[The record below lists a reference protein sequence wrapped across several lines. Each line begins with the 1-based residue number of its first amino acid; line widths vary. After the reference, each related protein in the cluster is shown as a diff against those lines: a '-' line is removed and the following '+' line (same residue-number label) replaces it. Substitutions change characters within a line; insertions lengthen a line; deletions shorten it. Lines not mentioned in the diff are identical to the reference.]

1 MRVVPISEAAEPIRL
16 PDLIWNPL
24 TFSADIAMDEPDPA
38 ALASGVLPA
47 SSSDPIARSTG
58 TGDLVNGHAIET
70 AVLICLMTD
79 RRVEPYELPE
89 GESNR
94 GWPGDGFDM
103 QAGDVPLGSK
113 LWLLR
118 RRALEPGIEVEAED
132 YAREALN
139 TLLAQ
144 QVAVRADVT
153 ATAERANNRL
163 VLDVA
168 LYGREGAAVYQKRFA
183 VLWEQIDGA

>member
-1 MRVVPISEAAEPIRL
+1 MRVVPISEAVEPIRL

-24 TFSADIAMDEPDPA
+24 AFEADVAIDTE
-38 ALASGVLPA
+38 
-47 SSSDPIARSTG
+47 
-58 TGDLVNGHAIET
+58 TGDFVSEAAIET

-94 GWPGDGFDM
+94 GWPGDGFDV
-103 QAGDVPLGSK
+103 APGEVPLGSK

-132 YAREALN
+132 YAREALD
-139 TLLAQ
+139 TLLTQ
-144 QVAVRADVT
+144 KVAVRADVS

-168 LYGREGAAVYQKRFA
+168 LYGREGAAIYQKRFA

>member
-1 MRVVPISEAAEPIRL
+1 MRIIPLEPVAQPIRL

-24 TFSADIAMDEPDPA
+24 AFSADLALDPA
-38 ALASGVLPA
+38 
-47 SSSDPIARSTG
+47 
-58 TGDLVNGHAIET
+58 TGDFVSQAAIET
-70 AVLICLMTD
+70 AVLMCLMTD

-94 GWPGDGFDM
+94 GWPGDGFDL
-103 QAGDVPLGSK
+103 APGEPPLGSK

-132 YAREALN
+132 YARAALD

-144 QVAVRADVT
+144 QVAARVEVA

-168 LYGREGAAVYQKRFA
+168 LFGRDGAQKYHNRFA